1 VGSQAAAL
9 SLVFLAGWYLSRIHD
24 LLPGGVPPTTCV
36 DSAGQL
42 LPNLGHDPRLAVAS
56 VCGFFIGGLLARF
69 DLPGDAELAR
79 QSGAEDKLLGG
90 ASVHDREVRAT
101 LVLQAALVAFLA
113 VGVGLLIYETVAVNT
128 PHGQV
133 PEHWP
138 ITWYVR
144 CADVL
149 DRDASMFVAGI
160 ACFLVG
166 HWLWYRRAGGGA

>member
-1 VGSQAAAL
+1 VVSQAAAL

-24 LLPGGVPPTTCV
+24 LLAAGVPLITCV
-36 DSAGQL
+36 DSDGQL
-42 LPNLGHDPRLAVAS
+42 LPNLGHDPRLAVAC

-79 QSGAEDKLLGG
+79 QGAAEKKLLRG
-90 ASVHDREVRAT
+90 AGVRDREVRAT
-101 LVLQAALVAFLA
+101 LVLQGALVAFLA
-113 VGVGLLIYETVAVNT
+113 VGVGLLLYETVAVNV

-133 PEHWP
+133 PQYWP

-144 CADVL
+144 CANVL
-149 DRDASMFVAGI
+149 DRDASLAVAGI

-166 HWLWYRRAGGGA
+166 HWLWYRRAKRGR